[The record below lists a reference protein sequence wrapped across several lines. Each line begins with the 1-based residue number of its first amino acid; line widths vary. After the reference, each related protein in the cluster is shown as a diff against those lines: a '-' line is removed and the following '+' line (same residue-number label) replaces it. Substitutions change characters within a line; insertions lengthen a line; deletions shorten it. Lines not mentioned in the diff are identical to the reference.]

1 MSLFPDQVIDDVS
14 KSVFWADCM
23 IRSDLAIGVIA
34 NENDYTSNLT
44 SEIRRQINS
53 KNRPYLKATSLV
65 LKPTVERKL
74 GCDASIILSNT
85 KTKEFKVCLF
95 EAKLPRLHDCK
106 HFWDSFQPTIGQSHF
121 SGQVQKQLSVSKIF
135 AVWEMFYCDYHYGKQ
150 PNWMNYNTSSCVWHS
165 EAYSKVQTRTNS
177 TRWTNTELEGLLTDA
192 AAKYPTQIDNMIK
205 EVCLCNQGKV
215 FTGNDYFDIFNE
227 YGFPLDILL
236 IEFSDPQEIEH
247 DT

>member
-85 KTKEFKVCLF
+85 KTK
-95 EAKLPRLHDCK
+95 D
-106 HFWDSFQPTIGQSHF
+106 
-121 SGQVQKQLSVSKIF
+121 
-135 AVWEMFYCDYHYGKQ
+135 GKQ